1 MTVSHREG
9 TPNQGRKPIWR
20 IRPKTAADGFDSLTT
35 KRLLKG
41 PLSLM
46 LKEGFRKL

>member
-9 TPNQGRKPIWR
+9 TPNQGQKPIWQ
-20 IRPKTAADGFDSLTT
+20 IRPKSDDDGLDSLTT